1 MEPMVSSEMLAVLVS
16 DVTLVAKR
24 SRKLCKMSC
33 TAIVVRSYLG
43 TVKSIWRVRAAP
55 TDGRFAK
62 PKLLQLPG
70 KAAEVRK
77 AKVQEF
83 QGDLDSIKDREQ
95 LDWKWTIE
103 RRRLTSA
110 TIRTV

>member
-1 MEPMVSSEMLAVLVS
+1 MLAVLVS
-16 DVTLVAKR
+16 DVTLVAKQ

-43 TVKSIWRVRAAP
+43 TFKSIWRVRAAP

-70 KAAEVRK
+70 KTAEVRK
-77 AKVQEF
+77 TKIQEF
-83 QGDLDSIKDREQ
+83 QNDLERVKDSE
-95 LDWKWTIE
+95 
-103 RRRLTSA
+103 
-110 TIRTV
+110 